1 MRSKTGMSSKMKILI
16 VDDDEIDIAIVKRA
30 LTSSL
35 QNNYQVKYADSV
47 ASGLATMDAES
58 FDIILLDYHMP
69 EVNGIEMIIEI
80 RSRPNLG
87 NTAII
92 VISAAQ
98 GSSIAL
104 NCIEAGA
111 QDFIPKSDISYI
123 KLHQAIIHSTKRFEM
138 EQRMHQS
145 YLAVKNMAEKDQ
157 LTGLHNRY
165 YFDETL
171 KFMTVNS
178 KRLKLSVGM
187 LALDLDNFK
196 YVNDTL
202 GHDAGD
208 QLLVEWVA
216 RAKKYLRDN
225 DGFARLGGDEF
236 AITLANIHSVEE
248 VNMIGN
254 RILKSLQEPFY
265 IDGQRINCTV
275 SIGAAL
281 YPNDADSRHQLVKC
295 ADIAMYR
302 AKQNG
307 KNSLRFY
314 QSHYHDEFNRRF
326 LIQSEIS
333 DILRE
338 SSFRLFYQPVF
349 SAHNKKIEG
358 VEALIRWPDTAKFY
372 TPDEFIPIAEETRLI
387 YDLGQW
393 VINTALT
400 DLASWQKR
408 FDRNFTMAIN
418 ISALQL
424 QDAQLTQKIKSKTE
438 EHGVFPDTITLEITE
453 IALLED
459 DEVTRD
465 TLYSLSSLGF
475 KIALDDFGVGFSSI
489 THLNN
494 FPIDVVKLDRSL
506 QKNESDTHNKKCLL
520 EAVTQMLK
528 LLHFTVVAEGVE
540 TDSQL
545 ALCHKLKI
553 DKIQGYLL
561 GRPMSADFLE
571 AKLLGQS

>member
-1 MRSKTGMSSKMKILI
+1 MKILI

-35 QNNYQVKYADSV
+35 QNNYQVQYADSV
-47 ASGLATMDAES
+47 ANGLAMIDTES

-111 QDFIPKSDISYI
+111 QDFIPKSDVSYI

-157 LTGLHNRY
+157 LTGLQNRY

-171 KFMTVNS
+171 KFMISNS
-178 KRLKLSVGM
+178 KRLKVSVGM

-208 QLLVEWVA
+208 QLLVEWVD

-254 RILKSLQEPFY
+254 RILKSVQEPFY
-265 IDGQRINCTV
+265 INGQRISCTV

-281 YPNDADSRHQLVKC
+281 YPNDADSRHQLIKC

-302 AKQNG
+302 AKQCG
-307 KNSLRFY
+307 KNALRFY
-314 QSHYHDEFNRRF
+314 QSHYQDEFNRRY

-333 DILRE
+333 EILRD

-349 SAHNKKIEG
+349 SAHNEKIQG
-358 VEALIRWPDTAKFY
+358 VEALIRWPDTPKFY

-387 YDLGQW
+387 HDLGQW
-393 VINTALT
+393 VINAALT

-408 FDRNFTMAIN
+408 FDPNFTMAIN

-424 QDAQLTQKIKSKTE
+424 QDVNLTQKIKSKTQ
-438 EHGVFPDTITLEITE
+438 EHGVSPATITLEITE
-453 IALLED
+453 TALLAN

-465 TLYSLSSLGF
+465 TLHALSSLGF
-475 KIALDDFGVGFSSI
+475 KIALDDFGMGFSSI
-489 THLNN
+489 AHLNN
-494 FPIDVVKLDRSL
+494 FPIDVVKLDKSL
-506 QKNESDTHNKKCLL
+506 QKNESDTNNKKCLL
-520 EAVTQMLK
+520 EAVTHMLK
-528 LLHFTVVAEGVE
+528 LLNFTVVAEGVE
-540 TDSQL
+540 TASQL
-545 ALCHKLKI
+545 ALCHQLKI

-561 GRPMSADFLE
+561 GRPMPAHLLE
-571 AKLLGQS
+571 AKLLEQS